1 MGKSRN
7 SVLFKSSKSSEGR
20 RNCFSVLNQWR
31 PDPAARKEETG
42 IPFVQMDNQFS
53 PRKGREDQWW
63 ENSTKE
69 ELQKEVR
76 KLLENPVYNWSPKT
90 QGIIFS
96 SISYGTLI
104 IQIPVG
110 YLSEKYS
117 IKKMIGSALLLSSLF
132 SLILP
137 MAAEGGEACIIAC
150 RAAQGVSQGSA
161 LIAQHAIWVKWAPPL
176 ERGRLTSLS
185 LSGVLLG
192 PFIVLLVT
200 GFICQSLGWP
210 MVFYIFGACGCG
222 VSLLWFLLFY
232 DDPKTHPCISVSEKN
247 YILSSLNQQQSSS
260 RTQSLPI
267 KAMIK
272 SLPLWAIVFGSFAF
286 HWTNIMLLYTPTFVD
301 SNLHVNVK
309 ENGLLSALPYLFA
322 WSFGILAGHAADFLL
337 SRNILRLNTIRK
349 LFSTLGLFLPPFF
362 GLCLVHLSF
371 SFYST
376 IVFLILTCSTGS
388 FCMTGVLINALD
400 IAPSYYGF
408 LKGVTNVIGMIGG
421 LISSILCGMMLNE
434 NPESGWFKIFFLMAG
449 VNVTSLLFCLIFGKA
464 EIQDWDK
471 DRPEQT
477 RL

>member
-1 MGKSRN
+1 
-7 SVLFKSSKSSEGR
+7 
-20 RNCFSVLNQWR
+20 
-31 PDPAARKEETG
+31 
-42 IPFVQMDNQFS
+42 VQMDNQSS
-53 PRKGREDQWW
+53 PRKVPSVCSFRYGLSLLLHVCNSIIMSQRMCLSLTMVVMVNSSDPHGVPNASTED
-63 ENSTKE
+63 SLDVMKS
-69 ELQKEVR
+69 
-76 KLLENPVYNWSPKT
+76 PVYNWSPKT

-96 SISYGTLI
+96 SIFYGILI

-117 IKKMIGSALLLSSLF
+117 IKKMIGSALFLSSLF

-137 MAAEGGEACIIAC
+137 MAAEGGEAWIIAC

-210 MVFYIFGACGCG
+210 VVFYIFGACGCG

-247 YILSSLNQQQSSS
+247 YILSSLNQQ
-260 RTQSLPI
+260 
-267 KAMIK
+267 
-272 SLPLWAIVFGSFAF
+272 
-286 HWTNIMLLYTPTFVD
+286 
-301 SNLHVNVK
+301 
-309 ENGLLSALPYLFA
+309 NGLLSALPYLFA
-322 WSFGILAGHAADFLL
+322 WSFGILAGHTADFFL

-362 GLCLVHLSF
+362 GLCLIHLSF
-371 SFYST
+371 SFSST
-376 IVFLILTCSTGS
+376 IVFLILTGSTGS
-388 FCMTGVLINALD
+388 FCMAGLLINGLD

-421 LISSILCGMMLNE
+421 LISSILCGMILNE
-434 NPESGWFKIFFLMAG
+434 NPESGWFKIFFLTAG

>member
-1 MGKSRN
+1 M
-7 SVLFKSSKSSEGR
+7 
-20 RNCFSVLNQWR
+20 
-31 PDPAARKEETG
+31 
-42 IPFVQMDNQFS
+42 QMDNQFS
-53 PRKGREDQWW
+53 PGKVPSVCSFRYGLSLLLHVC
-63 ENSTKE
+63 NSIIMSQLMCLSLTMVVMVNSSDPHGAPNTSTE
-69 ELQKEVR
+69 ESLDVMK
-76 KLLENPVYNWSPKT
+76 NPVYNWSPKT

-96 SISYGTLI
+96 SIFYGVLI

-117 IKKMIGSALLLSSLF
+117 IKKMIGSALFLSSLF

-137 MAAEGGEACIIAC
+137 MAAEGGEAWIIAC
-150 RAAQGVSQGSA
+150 RVAQGVSQGSA

-210 MVFYIFGACGCG
+210 VVFYIFGACGCG
-222 VSLLWFLLFY
+222 MSLLWFLLFY

-260 RTQSLPI
+260 RTRSLPI

-286 HWTNIMLLYTPTFVD
+286 HWTNNIVLFYTPTFVD
-301 SNLHVNVK
+301 SNLHVNIK

-322 WSFGILAGHAADFLL
+322 WSFGILAGHAADFFL

-376 IVFLILTCSTGS
+376 IVFLILTGSTGS
-388 FCMTGVLINALD
+388 FCMAGLLINVLD

-421 LISSILCGMMLNE
+421 LISSILCGMILNE
-434 NPESGWFKIFFLMAG
+434 NPESGWFKIFFLTAG

>member
-1 MGKSRN
+1 
-7 SVLFKSSKSSEGR
+7 
-20 RNCFSVLNQWR
+20 
-31 PDPAARKEETG
+31 
-42 IPFVQMDNQFS
+42 MDNQFS
-53 PRKGREDQWW
+53 PRKVPSVCSFRYGLSLLLYVC
-63 ENSTKE
+63 NSIIMSQRMCLSLTMVVMVNSSDPHGVPNTSTEESLDVTK
-69 ELQKEVR
+69 
-76 KLLENPVYNWSPKT
+76 NPVYNWSPKT

-96 SISYGTLI
+96 SIFYGILI

-117 IKKMIGSALLLSSLF
+117 IKKMISSALFLSSLF

-137 MAAEGGEACIIAC
+137 MAAEGGEAWIIAC

-185 LSGVLLG
+185 LS
-192 PFIVLLVT
+192 
-200 GFICQSLGWP
+200 
-210 MVFYIFGACGCG
+210 GACGCG

-260 RTQSLPI
+260 RTRSLPI

-286 HWTNIMLLYTPTFVD
+286 HWTNNIMLFYTPTFVD

-322 WSFGILAGHAADFLL
+322 WSFGILAGHAADFFL

-362 GLCLVHLSF
+362 GLCLLHLSF

-376 IVFLILTCSTGS
+376 IVFLILTGSTGS
-388 FCMTGVLINALD
+388 FCMAGLLINGLD
-400 IAPSYYGF
+400 IAPRYGGKHLF
-408 LKGVTNVIGMIGG
+408 LVSK
-421 LISSILCGMMLNE
+421 LSRAL
-434 NPESGWFKIFFLMAG
+434 
-449 VNVTSLLFCLIFGKA
+449 
-464 EIQDWDK
+464 
-471 DRPEQT
+471 
-477 RL
+477 